1 MEKLA
6 APWNLRMRR
15 GALLALVVPA
25 CALAQP
31 AKAPAGKAPPAMPV
45 KAVAAK
51 VAPAIDEAS
60 AVGTLRADE
69 SVVIRPEIAG
79 RIREFGFQEG
89 QAVKKGALLAVLD
102 ASEVRA
108 QLASAQ
114 AQAKLDEQ
122 RLERA
127 EDLHQK
133 KFISQ
138 QALDE
143 ARSNR
148 ARSAAS
154 QQEIEAKLAKSE
166 MRAPFAG
173 VAGLRQVSQG
183 AYVAAGTDIARLEKI
198 DQLKLD
204 FRVPETFLAR
214 LKTSQPVKVQV
225 DAYPAEAFQGTIY
238 AIEPSVDEATR
249 TVLARARIANN
260 DLKLR
265 PGMFGR
271 VQLQLEVREKALW
284 IPEQAIV
291 PKGQDAFVFRVA
303 NGKVELVKVQTGAR
317 KVGEVEIRSGLAA
330 GDLVVTEG
338 TQRIGPGS
346 AVHVVGETPKPAAAA
361 PDKKG

>member
-1 MEKLA
+1 
-6 APWNLRMRR
+6 
-15 GALLALVVPA
+15 
-25 CALAQP
+25 
-31 AKAPAGKAPPAMPV
+31 MPV

-51 VAPAIDEAS
+51 LAPATDEAS

-79 RIREFGFQEG
+79 RITEFRFDEG
-89 QAVKKGALLAVLD
+89 QGVKKGALLVTLD

-108 QLASAQ
+108 QLASAKAQ
-114 AQAKLDEQ
+114 AQLDAQ

-127 EDLHQK
+127 EDLRK
-133 KFISQ
+133 KNFISA

-143 ARSNR
+143 ARSNHAR
-148 ARSAAS
+148 AQAS
-154 QQEIEAKLAKSE
+154 QREVEAKLAKAE
-166 MRAPFAG
+166 IRAPFTG

-204 FRVPETFLAR
+204 FRVPEVYLAR
-214 LKTSQPVKVQV
+214 LKTAQQVKVQV
-225 DAYPAEAFQGTIY
+225 DAYPDDAFGGTIY
-238 AIEPSVDEATR
+238 AIEPGLDEATR
-249 TVLARARIANN
+249 TVLIRARVANA

-271 VQLQLEVREKALW
+271 VQLQLAVREKAVW
-284 IPEQAIV
+284 VPEQAIV

-303 NGKVELVKVQTGAR
+303 NGKVDLVKVQMGVR
-317 KVGEVEIRSGLAA
+317 RLGEVEIRSGVAA

-346 AVHVVGETPKPAAAA
+346 AVTVMSDVPKPAAAV